1 MIEIIEFVIL
11 GLAGGVMSG
20 IFGIGGAV
28 IIVPALVFLF
38 GFDQKMAQGTT
49 LAMLLPP
56 VGLLGVW
63 QYYQSGNV
71 NFKVAGIL
79 CAGLFVGA
87 YFGGYLANQL
97 SSDTLKKIFGV
108 ALLLISI
115 RMIFGK

>member
-1 MIEIIEFVIL
+1 MIEIIKFIIL

-20 IFGIGGAV
+20 VFGIGGAV

-71 NFKVAGIL
+71 NFRAAGIL
-79 CAGLFVGA
+79 CVGLFVGA
-87 YFGGYLANQL
+87 YFGGYLANQF
-97 SSDTLKKIFGV
+97 SSDTLRKIFGV

-115 RMIFGK
+115 KMIFGK